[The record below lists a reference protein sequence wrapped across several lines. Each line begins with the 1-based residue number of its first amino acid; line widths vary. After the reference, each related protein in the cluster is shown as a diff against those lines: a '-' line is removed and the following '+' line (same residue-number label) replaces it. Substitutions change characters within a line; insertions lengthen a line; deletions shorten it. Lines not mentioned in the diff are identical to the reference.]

1 MHFIPL
7 LIVVS
12 QFYFSSQTNPAQI
25 IKVRENVNVT
35 MTCRLNMRQNSE
47 ARNSLAS
54 VPSLSSFNKIF
65 DNNLSGNIILWYK
78 DDTQVIGVNSISNDP
93 QKYLIYQEN
102 YYTYQLIL
110 LNVQLES
117 SGLYKCQNFT
127 AKEENLFQLNV
138 MGTFG
143 ESSDTVRKEENECS
157 VSKINLLESTRMCL
171 LLLEYVKQTVGS
183 RADMLILAS

>member
-143 ESSDTVRKEENECS
+143 ELSDTVRKEENECS